1 MSILRVSPD
10 WDIGTLNTYIAQ
22 EENFRRG
29 PLTAIR
35 TDGDTTI
42 LEIGDKADKPE
53 INAVV
58 TTERPPPGANIIGNA
73 EVFLRGRRVMVT
85 AYRPAP
91 RQAS

>member
-1 MSILRVSPD
+1 MSILKAPPD
-10 WDIGTLNTYIAQ
+10 WDIGTLNTYIAR

-35 TDGDTTI
+35 SDGGTTI

-58 TTERPPPGANIIGNA
+58 TTERPPPGASIIGNA
-73 EVFLRGRRVMVT
+73 EIFLLGRPVMVT

-91 RQAS
+91 NQPA